1 MNLIVIVISLLDS
14 ALRYLGTFL
23 YQANAPVDVVKSI
36 YEFLAFSNLL
46 VMVWF
51 VMIPIAARA
60 AFHEGHNQ
68 LILGLYRKTIL
79 CLFFIT
85 CLALIVQ
92 VTLIASESV
101 DAKYIVVNIFS
112 IAWFGA
118 SLSILKAQS
127 KIIHLSLLRAISSML
142 YLGVMLC
149 CMVLGFDLLYVL
161 IGLILSTLLPCFFA
175 EILIGKVK
183 RVSVK
188 VVRFTQWMVKINLHY
203 KSMIIQSAAL
213 ITIINIDRLI
223 VSGTG
228 NAHFVAQY
236 AIATSI
242 CAPIIVIGNVLGLDY
257 FTRFIKRRSTESVLG
272 QILTSACYAFG
283 GVILCWTLYFS
294 LLALGLFEDRMPGVK
309 ILAVVTAYYYMYV
322 ISQFLCFYS
331 AVNRGGIKHNL
342 GYMALAL
349 LIYYLEPTS
358 IYALKSI
365 LLVGIFALTLGALS
379 VYQTPRELRGS

>member
-1 MNLIVIVISLLDS
+1 MKLLVILISFIDNT
-14 ALRYLGTFL
+14 LRYLGSFL
-23 YQANAPVDVVKSI
+23 YQTSAPVAVVKSI
-36 YEFLAFSNLL
+36 YELTALSSLL
-46 VMVWF
+46 LIIWF
-51 VMIPIAARA
+51 VVIPIASRA
-60 AFHEGHNQ
+60 AYYNGRNQ
-68 LILGLYRKTIL
+68 LILGLYRKTMFF
-79 CLFFIT
+79 LFSIT

-92 VTLIASESV
+92 GTVIVSESF
-101 DAKYIVVNIFS
+101 DAKYITVNIFLLV
-112 IAWFGA
+112 WFGT
-118 SLSILKAQS
+118 SLSLLKAQS
-127 KIIHLSLLRAISSML
+127 KIIHLSLLRVMSSML

-149 CMVLGFDLLYVL
+149 GMVLGFNLLYVL
-161 IGLILSTLLPCFFA
+161 IGIILSSLLPSIFA

-188 VVRFTQWMVKINLHY
+188 LRRFRRWMVTINLHY

-228 NAHFVAQY
+228 DAHFVAQY

-242 CAPIIVIGNVLGLDY
+242 CAPIIIIGNVLGLDY
-257 FTRFIKRRSTESVLG
+257 FTRFIKRHSTEGFLG

-283 GVILCWTLYFS
+283 GVILCWALYFS
-294 LLALGLFEDRMPGVK
+294 LIALDLFEDRIPSVK

-322 ISQFLCFYS
+322 ISQFLFFYT
-331 AVNRGGIKHNL
+331 AVNKGGIKHNL

-358 IYALKSI
+358 LYALKLI
-365 LLVGIFALTLGALS
+365 LLIGIFSLTLGALS